1 MLDSSYYPGYRLP
14 RYNKN
19 NTNMAPN
26 ATNSDGTTSL
36 VTSYNANDNHSRWY
50 GYGNYYNWAAAMANT
65 EHYTT
70 YSGNNGSDA
79 AGTSICPSNWH
90 LPLGYTSTG
99 ELDNQE
105 ASSTWRVGGFSY
117 LDRVMGG
124 TGQNQTS
131 TAGST
136 QSVKWRSFPNNFV
149 YSGYWVGAQAY
160 ARSRYGRYWSSS
172 AYYHN
177 YAYYVNLNSSDVH
190 PGTDYDYKSYGFTVR
205 CVAQ

>member
-1 MLDSSYYPGYRLP
+1 EY
-14 RYNKN
+14 
-19 NTNMAPN
+19 
-26 ATNSDGTTSL
+26 
-36 VTSYNANDNHSRWY
+36 
-50 GYGNYYNWAAAMANT
+50 
-65 EHYTT
+65 YTT

-105 ASSTWRVGGFSY
+105 ASGTWRVGGFSY

-124 TGQNQTS
+124 TGQNQSS

-149 YSGYWVGAQAY
+149 YSGYWGGAREY
-160 ARSRYGRYWSSS
+160 SRSGNGYYWSSS
-172 AYYHN
+172 AYN
-177 YAYYVNLNSSDVH
+177 SNNAYSLILSSSYVS
-190 PGTDYDYKSYGFTVR
+190 PGTDYNSKNVGFTVR
-205 CVAQ
+205 CISQ